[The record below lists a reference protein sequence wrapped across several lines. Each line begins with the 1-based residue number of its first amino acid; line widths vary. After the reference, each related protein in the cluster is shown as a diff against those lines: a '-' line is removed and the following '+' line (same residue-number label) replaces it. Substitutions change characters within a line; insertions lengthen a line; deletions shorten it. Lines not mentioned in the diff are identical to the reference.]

1 MSWIMA
7 SWWRGE
13 RGKGW
18 GQGERKSASGGGGG
32 GQNEKPL
39 HPSVFTSRP
48 PSVAG
53 LSLFPHYALLFS
65 LFPFCVFF
73 QRDGNPH
80 ISCSCKKTQCQCV
93 CAHKESLHDIASLLA
108 KWNFDDI
115 QVLFGR
121 KRDYAVFSDISRSH
135 CSKSSRCTF
144 NNCCKKKNLPLYLKC
159 RGKRFFCVCVPHS
172 THTFI
177 LYIIWISRS
186 NISPLSSRSDVAAPS
201 VCGWNRKVEL
211 GENCL
216 RRAR

>member
-1 MSWIMA
+1 MRSCSRACVCVCIRALSERTLGPSSTVRAFSSSSLMSWIMA

-18 GQGERKSASGGGGG
+18 GQGERKSASGGGGGG

-73 QRDGNPH
+73 QRDDNPH

-144 NNCCKKKNLPLYLKC
+144 NNCCKKKIYL
-159 RGKRFFCVCVPHS
+159 S
-172 THTFI
+172 T
-177 LYIIWISRS
+177 
-186 NISPLSSRSDVAAPS
+186 
-201 VCGWNRKVEL
+201 
-211 GENCL
+211 
-216 RRAR
+216 

>member
-1 MSWIMA
+1 MCVCIRALSERTLGPSSTVRAFSSSSLMSWIMA
-7 SWWRGE
+7 SWWRADE
-13 RGKGW
+13 KRQEKEGKGEDR
-18 GQGERKSASGGGGG
+18 ERERVRQEEGG

-73 QRDGNPH
+73 QSDDNPH

-144 NNCCKKKNLPLYLKC
+144 NNCC
-159 RGKRFFCVCVPHS
+159 
-172 THTFI
+172 
-177 LYIIWISRS
+177 
-186 NISPLSSRSDVAAPS
+186 
-201 VCGWNRKVEL
+201 
-211 GENCL
+211 
-216 RRAR
+216 

>member
-1 MSWIMA
+1 M
-7 SWWRGE
+7 E
-13 RGKGW
+13 RRKR
-18 GQGERKSASGGGGG
+18 ERVRTGREKECVGRRGGG

-73 QRDGNPH
+73 QRDDNPH

-144 NNCCKKKNLPLYLKC
+144 NNCCKKKNLPKVQRKKILLCVRPPLHPHLYSVHNLDLK
-159 RGKRFFCVCVPHS
+159 
-172 THTFI
+172 I
-177 LYIIWISRS
+177 
-186 NISPLSSRSDVAAPS
+186 
-201 VCGWNRKVEL
+201 
-211 GENCL
+211 
-216 RRAR
+216 